1 MVYGTVT
8 AYLNPTSADT
18 ISETQKEE
26 TEKNIRYQMMTLMK
40 SGLIDSELAL
50 VEHARYISPLVV
62 MSEKERTNAES
73 QPYQQFTGT
82 SDSAGITVTISILI
96 IAACF
101 TIIGAA
107 GLILTVKVL
116 YRQDE
121 EHYSTVKQ
129 PCTYDNGTMEHTAC
143 GTEER
148 NMWEQVVNSDDDF
161 KDTNQQNDEFTRK
174 QNISHQVVQTKE
186 KYQDASS
193 DNDWGTNANM
203 SATMRRVVVTKKVPL
218 TRARGGEVTNL
229 GSVMEEEDEEAQ
241 NQ

>member
-8 AYLNPTSADT
+8 AYLNPTSADA
-18 ISETQKEE
+18 ISETQKENA
-26 TEKNIRYQMMTLMK
+26 EKNIRYQMMTLMK

-62 MSEKERTNAES
+62 MSEKERTNAKSE
-73 QPYQQFTGT
+73 PYLHFTGT
-82 SDSAGITVTISILI
+82 PDSEGITVTISILI

-129 PCTYDNGTMEHTAC
+129 PRTYDNGTMEHTAC
-143 GTEER
+143 ETEEQ
-148 NMWEQVVNSDDDF
+148 NMWEQEVNSDDDF
-161 KDTNQQNDEFTRK
+161 KDTNQQNDEFTHK
-174 QNISHQVVQTKE
+174 QKISQQVVQTKE
-186 KYQDASS
+186 KYQDVSS

-218 TRARGGEVTNL
+218 TRARSGEVMNL

>member
-8 AYLNPTSADT
+8 AYLNPTSADA
-18 ISETQKEE
+18 ISETQKENA
-26 TEKNIRYQMMTLMK
+26 EKNIRYQMMTLMK

-62 MSEKERTNAES
+62 MSEKERTNAKSE
-73 QPYQQFTGT
+73 PYLHFTG
-82 SDSAGITVTISILI
+82 SPDSEGITVTISILI

-129 PCTYDNGTMEHTAC
+129 PRTYDNGKMEHTAC
-143 GTEER
+143 ETEEQ
-148 NMWEQVVNSDDDF
+148 NMWEQEVNSDDDF
-161 KDTNQQNDEFTRK
+161 KDTNQQKDEFTHK
-174 QNISHQVVQTKE
+174 QKISQQVVQTKE
-186 KYQDASS
+186 KYQDVSS

-218 TRARGGEVTNL
+218 TRARSVEVMNL

>member
-8 AYLNPTSADT
+8 AYLNPTSADA
-18 ISETQKEE
+18 ISETQKENA
-26 TEKNIRYQMMTLMK
+26 EKNIRYQMMTLMK

-62 MSEKERTNAES
+62 MSEKERTNAKSE
-73 QPYQQFTGT
+73 PYLHFTG
-82 SDSAGITVTISILI
+82 SPDSEGITVTISILI

-129 PCTYDNGTMEHTAC
+129 PRTYDNGKMEHTAC
-143 GTEER
+143 ETEEQ
-148 NMWEQVVNSDDDF
+148 NMWEQEVNSDDDF
-161 KDTNQQNDEFTRK
+161 KDTNQQKDEFTHK
-174 QNISHQVVQTKE
+174 QKISQQVVQTKE
-186 KYQDASS
+186 KYQDVSS

-218 TRARGGEVTNL
+218 TRARSGEVMNL

>member
-8 AYLNPTSADT
+8 AYLNPTSADA
-18 ISETQKEE
+18 ISETQKENA
-26 TEKNIRYQMMTLMK
+26 EKNIRYQMMTLMK

-82 SDSAGITVTISILI
+82 PDSAGITVTISILI

-129 PCTYDNGTMEHTAC
+129 PRTYDNGTMEHTTC
-143 GTEER
+143 GKEER
-148 NMWEQVVNSDDDF
+148 NMWEQEVDSDDDF
-161 KDTNQQNDEFTRK
+161 QDTNQQNDEFTRK
-174 QNISHQVVQTKE
+174 QNSFQQVVQTKE
-186 KYQDASS
+186 KHQDVSS

-218 TRARGGEVTNL
+218 TRARSGEVTNL